1 MSAKTWL
8 DTSKFLSQSNV
19 HGKHGDFL
27 ASLANLSLISVTS
40 HHHLHVS
47 HNSLIVRNGEVL
59 SRNLPC
65 PSELRF
71 ELFDSGTKVV
81 VRDLFGSM
89 PVRVKQRA
97 TAFKERANLDR
108 EFQRL
113 VRDTVSLLLSWPN
126 GVSVLLRDS
135 VTQRSVQ
142 LKTSDK
148 LEIVPRTVRLLSQ
161 ASMAYSDDASSWI
174 PVSGSTDT
182 VSIRGC
188 ICLDPAASRRCQFLS
203 FGIHSVLNEFGTN
216 FLYEEINKVFK
227 SSTFGSLESSN
238 SASDRGNMDETGKGT
253 AGLKIR
259 KAVERWP
266 MFYLRIELPRSVK
279 ISDLHDTL
287 EPQGDLK
294 DVLNL
299 LKAVSY
305 GFLKRHH
312 FQPRKVQTA
321 AEESR
326 LSTARTAGRVTR
338 YTKSLGNSN
347 PRISAPKLASHSGL
361 EAARSRSD
369 SPFDGWSRV
378 KIGFPSTF
386 KGNDKGEPA
395 GVGRARANQLVGEG
409 GKLLRMPFEDAT
421 EQAAVNLDPSHGNSW
436 KISRHCRESAKDV
449 VVDYESQQTPR
460 GSQSDD
466 WLQDILRSWRNPVFE
481 TAQRAMPQTY
491 DHGPMHESI
500 QRIGDSSIDFPS
512 ASLNLSGRVSRAAL
526 AKAQVVCQ
534 VDRKFVLVKLPL
546 GEGTSDANLEKSSA
560 LVMLDQH
567 ASDERCCLETLM
579 EDYFKKDA
587 ATGQPKAIIE
597 MLHRPLEYEISGREC
612 EILAQYRQYFEL
624 WGIMVHVGLKGKQP
638 SGRLTVT
645 GLPPS
650 ILERCRTEPR
660 LLIEM
665 VRKEIWRLE
674 EDGPARTQQRE
685 AAAEVPSAVNFHGCP
700 PGILELLQSRS
711 CRSKTAALSHISF
724 C

>member
-1 MSAKTWL
+1 MNAKTWL

-40 HHHLHVS
+40 HHPLHVS
-47 HNSLIVRNGEVL
+47 HNSLNLRNGEVL

-65 PSELRF
+65 PAELRF

-81 VRDLFGSM
+81 VRDLFGLM

-97 TAFKERANLDR
+97 TAFNERANLDK

-113 VRDTVSLLLSWPN
+113 VRDTVSLLLSWPS

-135 VTQRSVQ
+135 VTQREVR
-142 LKTSDK
+142 LKTSGK

-161 ASMAYSDDASSWI
+161 ASIADFDDASSWI
-174 PVSGSTDT
+174 TVSGSTDT
-182 VSIRGC
+182 VSVRGC
-188 ICLDPAASRRCQFLS
+188 ICSDPAASRRCQFLS
-203 FGIHSVLNEFGTN
+203 FGIHPVLNEFGTN

-227 SSTFGSLESSN
+227 NSTFGSLKSTN
-238 SASDRGNMDETGKGT
+238 STSDRGNMDETGNGT

-266 MFYLRIELPRSVK
+266 VFCLRIELPRSVK
-279 ISDLHDTL
+279 VSDLHDTL

-305 GFLKRHH
+305 GFLKQYH
-312 FQPRKVQTA
+312 FHPRKVQTS
-321 AEESR
+321 AEESGF
-326 LSTARTAGRVTR
+326 STAKTAGRATR
-338 YTKSLGNSN
+338 SAKSLGTLNS
-347 PRISAPKLASHSGL
+347 RISTPRLASHGGR
-361 EAARSRSD
+361 EVARPRSD

-378 KIGFPSTF
+378 KIGFPSAF
-386 KGNDKGEPA
+386 KDNNKGEPA
-395 GVGRARANQLVGEG
+395 DVGLAIATQLVGEG

-421 EQAAVNLDPSHGNSW
+421 EQAAKKLDPNHGSNW
-436 KISRHCRESAKDV
+436 KISRHCGESAKDV
-449 VVDYESQQTPR
+449 VVDYESQQTPQ
-460 GSQSDD
+460 GSHSDD

-481 TAQRAMPQTY
+481 TAQRAVPQTHN
-491 DHGPMHESI
+491 DGPMHESI
-500 QRIGDSSIDFPS
+500 QRIGDSSVSFPS
-512 ASLNLSGRVSRAAL
+512 ASLILSGRVSRAAL

-546 GEGTSDANLEKSSA
+546 GEGTDDANLESSSA

-579 EDYFKKDA
+579 EDYFERDA
-587 ATGQPKAIIE
+587 ATGHPKAIIE
-597 MLHRPLEYEISGREC
+597 ILHRPLEYEISRREC

-624 WGIMVHVGLKGKQP
+624 WGIMVHVGVNGKQP

-650 ILERCRTEPR
+650 ILERCKTEPR

-685 AAAEVPSAVNFHGCP
+685 ASAEVPWAVNFHGCP
-700 PGILELLQSRS
+700 PWILQLLQSRS
-711 CRSKTAALSHISF
+711 CRSKTAVLSHIPF
-724 C
+724 R